1 MEGFTSSLSWMRV
14 LFCLFSFLCLMRQ
27 CYLKHIFKYTVFK
40 AQINMLIYLTIK
52 ITSIFIIPQ
61 NFLLFLCNTSLLP
74 LQPIP
79 RQMLICF
86 VKVDQCVCFQISYER
101 VIEYVSLILFLFFFL
116 LRYFFWNSLCCSMS
130 QYLIYFKCSTVFYLI
145 VLLLFSH

>member
-40 AQINMLIYLTIK
+40 AQINTLIYLTIK
-52 ITSIFIIPQ
+52 ITSIFIIPP
-61 NFLLFLCNTSLLP
+61 NFLLFLCNAALLP

-79 RQMLICF
+79 RQWLICF
-86 VKVDQCVCFQISYER
+86 VKVDQCVCFQISYES
-101 VIEYVSLILFLFFFL
+101 VIEYVSLILLFFF
-116 LRYFFWNSLCCSMS
+116 YWDTFFE
-130 QYLIYFKCSTVFYLI
+130 
-145 VLLLFSH
+145 SHYVAVWVNT